1 MLNRTPKSAGGA
13 EPTGDEVLSQAELI
27 AAIEKFS
34 DLDWIRIEKAALH
47 FRNRVGGDWEDLKN
61 DAYLLALEGQRNC
74 PKDVPVVTFL
84 RNVIR
89 SIASHHDRP
98 DGHTPLSDE
107 LEAQEG
113 TASGTVPLTEP
124 ADPVELTIDFESM
137 FEEALALFDDDEVA
151 RKLFEG
157 IVDGM
162 KGQKLR
168 DSLGLGQKEFDSKRR
183 LVRRRLNQHFERNVL
198 WPKGP
203 RSRNVS

>member
-1 MLNRTPKSAGGA
+1 MRKRKPKSAGRA
-13 EPTGDEVLSQAELI
+13 KPTGDEVLSPAELS
-27 AAIEKFS
+27 AAIAKFS
-34 DLDWIRIEKAALH
+34 DLDWVRIEKVALH

-107 LEAQEG
+107 LEAQE
-113 TASGTVPLTEP
+113 EP
-124 ADPVELTIDFESM
+124 ADPVESTIDFKSM
-137 FEEALALFDDDEVA
+137 FKEAVALFDDDEVA

-157 IVDGM
+157 LVDGIE
-162 KGQKLR
+162 GRELR
-168 DSLGLGQKEFDSKRR
+168 DSLGLSKKEFASKRR
-183 LVRRRLNQHFERNVL
+183 LVKRRLRQHFGRNVS

-203 RSRNVS
+203 NRSRNVS